1 MHFAHHYIML
11 ALAGIE
17 PTVTQV
23 FAETQQFY
31 AERLILTRIRPIC
44 VDTLTHMA

>member
-11 ALAGIE
+11 ALAVIE
-17 PTVTQV
+17 PTVAQA

-31 AERLILTRIRPIC
+31 AERLILTRIRSIC